1 MRRTWTTPTATQSS
15 RNRRTSSGASPRSRG
30 PTIGGVNARSHRA
43 PCIAVMTMALLA
55 VACGSGA
62 GHSSTSHTQTRA
74 ARRAPAPVP
83 PANPA
88 PPTPDLGQG
97 TVPTPAPTGAP
108 AAANAVSVIRAWS
121 DALRHGDVQSAAR
134 YFALPSVM
142 VNGSDG
148 AGEALVI
155 TIGDRAPGRGRQC
168 LATLRRAAHYNRP
181 AWPVRERAVPPD
193 RTSGAGRHGL
203 RRWSGHH
210 RAYELRDRARAD
222 RGVAPGPGRSGR

>member
-1 MRRTWTTPTATQSS
+1 
-15 RNRRTSSGASPRSRG
+15 
-30 PTIGGVNARSHRA
+30 
-43 PCIAVMTMALLA
+43 MTMTLLA

-62 GHSSTSHTQTRA
+62 GRSSTSRTQTRA
-74 ARRAPAPVP
+74 ARSAPAPVP

-155 TIGDRAPGRGRQC
+155 TIGDRAQAEAANASLPCGARLITTDRRGRYVNA
-168 LATLRRAAHYNRP
+168 LFRLT
-181 AWPVRERAVPPD
+181 ER
-193 RTSGAGRHGL
+193 
-203 RRWSGHH
+203 
-210 RAYELRDRARAD
+210 
-222 RGVAPGPGRSGR
+222 PGPGGTDCGDGAGTTARTNFVIAHGRIVEWLRAPDDPGDNGSSRAPQAPTPSPSPVNPQIPAPTV